1 MGKIGGAIGN
11 AALGGLTGGV
21 GGLVSETIG
30 GLGSLFGIGRRKE
43 KKAREAEERE
53 HQRQLEYMG
62 LQAQYNKEQAKYS
75 TELSKEMWDYTN
87 YENQKKH
94 LEAAG
99 LNPALLYG
107 QSGGGGSAAGGGAA
121 AGVGLPSSTGV
132 GMGIQWEQMEAQ
144 KELAKAEAAKTNAEA
159 AKLMTTDTENVESET
174 EKNKQEIEESK
185 KRIESLKSQIHKT
198 NEENKLIEFNNYLN
212 ELRKNIK
219 LQGEVNGETVWTK
232 GFDEIFKEK
241 ELQRM
246 LADYGISQKEYQEA
260 HNDKEIAMRLSNA
273 LDEIANGKIAVF
285 GKMVEE
291 AKQAKNET
299 AIQKW
304 QFEQDKALSDLINKL
319 GGEGKYGKLL
329 TSIIS
334 AIFNKWNGY
343 GKKNK

>member
-1 MGKIGGAIGN
+1 MGKIGTAIGS

-21 GGLVSETIG
+21 GGLVSGAIG
-30 GLGSLFGIGRRKE
+30 GLGSLMGIGRRKE
-43 KKAREAEERE
+43 RKAREAEERE

-107 QSGGGGSAAGGGAA
+107 QGGGGGSAAGGGAA
-121 AGVGLPSSTGV
+121 AGVGLPTSTGV

-174 EKNKQEIEESK
+174 KKNKQEIEESK
-185 KRIESLKSQIHKT
+185 KRIEHLTSQIHKN
-198 NEENKLIEFNNYLN
+198 NEESKIIEFNNYLN
-212 ELRKNIK
+212 ELRKGIK
-219 LQGEVNGETVWTK
+219 LQGEVNGKTVWTK
-232 GFDEIFKEK
+232 GFDEIFKEN

-260 HNDKEIAMRLSNA
+260 KNDKEVAMKLSDA

-299 AIQKW
+299 ARQKW
-304 QFEQDKALSDLINKL
+304 QFEQDKAFSDLINEL

-329 TSIIS
+329 TGIIS
-334 AIFNKWNGY
+334 AIFNKWHGF
-343 GKKNK
+343 GKSKK